1 MLNFFVF
8 VTLGRFPEQ
17 AWLASRTRFKGSDPC
32 TLMTCFPRNSE
43 YNARVFL
50 KTKDEKNI
58 STLENVENTTNERNM
73 MIGHVYDSYL
83 PTLTPE

>member
-1 MLNFFVF
+1 
-8 VTLGRFPEQ
+8 
-17 AWLASRTRFKGSDPC
+17 
-32 TLMTCFPRNSE
+32 MTCFPRNSE